1 MISLPGGWL
10 VEVDYSLFIVARFRE
25 ERARGAGKLDAIQTA
40 GATAGQAVLFSRVTV
55 IFALIGLMFIGHDI
69 FISLGLEAILVV
81 LATIVASLTL
91 LPEIKDAFGL
101 GRVQVGAITATREL
115 AGGLVMLPSGIILD
129 VLRPYWGIV
138 LSLCMLG
145 SGLG

>member
-1 MISLPGGWL
+1 M
-10 VEVDYSLFIVARFRE
+10 
-25 ERARGAGKLDAIQTA
+25 
-40 GATAGQAVLFSRVTV
+40 
-55 IFALIGLMFIGHDI
+55 
-69 FISLGLEAILVV
+69 
-81 LATIVASLTL
+81 

-145 SGLG
+145 FGLDSNRGFPYLPHLVAGDSGGLGVRIDLASSRHGRPGPPL